1 MNKTEKI
8 NKSRYTLKEI
18 LSDEWD
24 TSVIP
29 DYTDDEIER
38 IYLNSD
44 NSFITPFGLGFNC
57 NIILNHNTITN
68 YRLLILY
75 YNFKEIDKAS
85 QKVNDK
91 IRDKI
96 IREIYDE
103 NYINNNDSIMII
115 VDEKITESMEKYISV
130 LNIELQNNLSQNGL
144 TKEINDE
151 LISLNMELNNDISL
165 RHFKNAYILNIDS
178 LTNNLLKHSLI
189 PEHKVIRDKKSI
201 DEILN
206 KCNANINQLPMI
218 LKTDIISKLKRITT
232 GDICEIT
239 RSSLKCGKYPFY
251 RVCK

>member
-1 MNKTEKI
+1 MKKTEKI

-24 TSVIP
+24 TSVIT
-29 DYTDDEIER
+29 DYTESEIEK

-44 NSFITPFGLGFNC
+44 NSFIGQFGLGFNC
-57 NIILNHNTITN
+57 NIILNHRIITN

-75 YNFKEIDKAS
+75 YNFKEIDKTS

-96 IREIYDE
+96 TKEIYGT
-103 NYINNNDSIMII
+103 NYINDCDSIMII
-115 VDEKITESMEKYISV
+115 IDGNFTESIEHYISI

-151 LISLNMELNNDISL
+151 LKSLNMELNNDISL
-165 RHFKNAYILNIDS
+165 RHFKNVYIINIDS

-189 PEHKVIRDKKSI
+189 PEHKCIRDNKSI
-201 DEILN
+201 DEILT
-206 KCNANINQLPMI
+206 KCNSTINQLPII
-218 LKTDIISKLKRITT
+218 LKTDIISKYKRLTT

-239 RSSLKCGKYPFY
+239 RVSLKCGEYPFY

>member
-44 NSFITPFGLGFNC
+44 NSFLAQFGLGFNC

-96 IREIYDE
+96 IKEIYDE

-115 VDEKITESMEKYISV
+115 VDEKITESMENYISV

-144 TKEINDE
+144 TKEISDE

>member
-75 YNFKEIDKAS
+75 YNFKEIDKVS

-96 IREIYDE
+96 IKEIYDE

-115 VDEKITESMEKYISV
+115 VDEKITESIEKYISV

-151 LISLNMELNNDISL
+151 LISLNIELNNDISL

>member
-44 NSFITPFGLGFNC
+44 NSFLAQFGLGFNC
-57 NIILNHNTITN
+57 NIILNHKKITN

-75 YNFKEIDKAS
+75 YNFKEIDKVS

-96 IREIYDE
+96 IKEIYDE

>member
-115 VDEKITESMEKYISV
+115 VDEKITESIEKYISV

-151 LISLNMELNNDISL
+151 LISLNIELNNDISL

>member
-1 MNKTEKI
+1 MAV
-8 NKSRYTLKEI
+8 S
-18 LSDEWD
+18 SFF
-24 TSVIP
+24 
-29 DYTDDEIER
+29 
-38 IYLNSD
+38 LN
-44 NSFITPFGLGFNC
+44 L
-57 NIILNHNTITN
+57 
-68 YRLLILY
+68 
-75 YNFKEIDKAS
+75 
-85 QKVNDK
+85 
-91 IRDKI
+91 
-96 IREIYDE
+96 
-103 NYINNNDSIMII
+103 I
-115 VDEKITESMEKYISV
+115 VDEKITESMENYISK
-130 LNIELQNNLSQNGL
+130 LNIELQNDLSQTGL
-144 TKEINDE
+144 TKEISDE

>member
-1 MNKTEKI
+1 MKKTEKI

-29 DYTDDEIER
+29 DYTTSEIEK

-44 NSFITPFGLGFNC
+44 NPLIGQFGYGFNC
-57 NIILNHNTITN
+57 NIILNHKTITN

-75 YNFKEIDKAS
+75 YNFKEIEKVS

-96 IREIYDE
+96 IKDIYGE
-103 NYINNNDSIMII
+103 NYINDCDSIMVI
-115 VDEKITESMEKYISV
+115 VDEKITESMENYISK
-130 LNIELQNNLSQNGL
+130 LNVELQNDLSQNGI

-151 LISLNMELNNDISL
+151 LISLNMELKNDISF
-165 RHFKNAYILNIDS
+165 RHFKNVYILNIDS
-178 LTNNLLKHSLI
+178 LTNNLLKHSLV
-189 PEHKVIRDKKSI
+189 PEHKCIRDKKTI
-201 DEILN
+201 DEILT
-206 KCNANINQLPMI
+206 KCNATINQLPII
-218 LKTDIISKLKRITT
+218 LKTDIISKIKRLST

-239 RSSLKCGKYPFY
+239 RVSLKCGEYPFY